1 MESGEDTQN
10 AIREFQKVF
19 GLPVTGVV
27 DYSTW
32 YEIQEIYVGVTRIA
46 ELV

>member
-1 MESGEDTQN
+1 MDAKQVEK
-10 AIREFQKVF
+10 FQSVF
-19 GLPVTGVV
+19 GLPVTGAV

-32 YEIQEIYVGVTRIA
+32 YKITEIYVGVSRIA